1 MKNIVKMSLYYSSFS
16 HLPLCSKIADIKGI
30 KSRNLE
36 IQRVVQVI
44 CREQAITNWR
54 ERSSYGKIKKRAH
67 KQEGSKTSA
76 NLSIKAGS
84 VPSGRDRL
92 FYCRFSK

>member
-16 HLPLCSKIADIKGI
+16 HFVSTLFADIKGI

-44 CREQAITNWR
+44 RREQVITNWR
-54 ERSSYGKIKKRAH
+54 ERSSYGKIKKRAQARR
-67 KQEGSKTSA
+67 KKRA
-76 NLSIKAGS
+76 PIY
-84 VPSGRDRL
+84 R
-92 FYCRFSK
+92 